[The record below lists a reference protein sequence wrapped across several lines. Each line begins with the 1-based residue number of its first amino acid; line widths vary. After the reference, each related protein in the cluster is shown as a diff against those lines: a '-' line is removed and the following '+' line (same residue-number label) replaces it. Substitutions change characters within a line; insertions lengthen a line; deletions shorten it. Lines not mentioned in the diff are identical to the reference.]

1 MDETPE
7 LRWSNAYSVIPPVS
21 IGIKNLS
28 GDKIILPQ
36 SALEQLLAA
45 ASPRRPTGATF
56 TSTDP
61 FNPYS
66 AGFLAGHGQ
75 DENSQQLPHPL
86 TFRLVNPKNNNVVF
100 AGIREF
106 SAPEGT
112 LCLSPFLIE
121 TLGIEEAQLASAKDV
136 EDHHV
141 VDLTAEEVASEPL
154 QITVHA
160 KQLSKGTYVR
170 LRPLEAGYNPDD
182 WKSLLER
189 YLRENFTCLTKNT
202 VLSVHGVRGETFNF
216 LADEFAP
223 EGDAICVVDTDLEVD
238 IEALN
243 EEQARE
249 TMRQIMTKNQPPT
262 TGGSSPGGELDIWK
276 DLQGQVSPGD
286 YVDYVLPS
294 WDRSQPLT
302 IMLSDVGDEDML
314 DLFVTPKSSQQR
326 TVPRASTHVFGN
338 FDPADHGR
346 KAISIA
352 PSNVEMQGAESIL
365 VSVHAYHGSSGAQH
379 QTEPVSYTIRAKAG
393 HADEDNN
400 IDAMDGVQ
408 SHGADEEQCK
418 NCLQW
423 VPKRTMV
430 LHESFCRRN
439 NILCPHCKSV
449 FKKGS
454 TEWEAH
460 WHCPHDT
467 AHGNSVTSKEKH
479 DEDLHTDR
487 QCPSCEFSTNS
498 LTDLARHR
506 TSVCP
511 GKLILCRFCH
521 LEVPQEGDPFNPSPE
536 VALSGMTAHEL
547 ADGARTTEC
556 HLCDKIVRLRDMETH
571 LKHHELDKVS
581 RAKPQICRNVNCGRT
596 LHGVGPKGQVG
607 ANTAHGQG
615 PGNDMGLCSL
625 CFGPLYVSMHDP
637 EGKALRRRI
646 ERRYLQQ
653 MMTGCGKSHCAN
665 EWCKTG
671 RANMGLEPRGSS
683 AQAALPLVKP
693 LLENIP
699 NQNEPVYFCVD
710 DANQKRRKLAEMVAA
725 ENVWDLEWCVAAA
738 EAEKGNLDK
747 MREWLQAWAPK
758 R

>member
-1 MDETPE
+1 MDETLE
-7 LRWSNAYSVIPPVS
+7 LRWSSTYSVVSPDS

-45 ASPRRPTGATF
+45 ASPRRSAGATF
-56 TSTDP
+56 TSNDP

-66 AGFLAGHGQ
+66 VGFVAGRSQ
-75 DENSQQLPHPL
+75 DESSQQLPHPL
-86 TFRLVNPKNNNVVF
+86 TFRLVNPKNNNTVF

-112 LCLSPFLIE
+112 LCLSPFLVE
-121 TLGIEEAQLASAKDV
+121 MLGIEETQLASAKDADAQHAV
-136 EDHHV
+136 DPIAEDI
-141 VDLTAEEVASEPL
+141 ASESPR
-154 QITVHA
+154 IEVRA
-160 KQLSKGTYVR
+160 KQLPKGTYVR

-189 YLRENFTCLTKNT
+189 HLRENFTCLTKNT

-216 LADEFAP
+216 LVDKFAP
-223 EGDAICVVDTDLEVD
+223 EGDAVCVVDTDLEVD

-249 TMRQIMTKNQPPT
+249 TMRQIMTKNQSAT
-262 TGGSSPGGELDIWK
+262 TSGSSPGGELNIWK
-276 DLQGQVSPGD
+276 DMQGQVSPGD

-294 WDRSQPLT
+294 WDRAQPLT
-302 IMLSDVGDEDML
+302 IVLGDVGSEDML

-326 TVPRASTHVFGN
+326 ALPRASTHVFGN
-338 FDPADHGR
+338 FDPPEQGR
-346 KAISIA
+346 KTISIS

-365 VSVHAYHGSSGAQH
+365 VSVHAYHAPSETH
-379 QTEPVSYTIRAKAG
+379 EPSSYTIRAMVG
-393 HADEDNN
+393 DADNDDTT
-400 IDAMDGVQ
+400 DAMDGIQ
-408 SHGADEEQCK
+408 EHNKDEEQCK

-423 VPKRTMV
+423 VPKRTMM

-439 NILCPHCKSV
+439 NILCPNCKSV
-449 FKKGS
+449 FKKDS

-460 WHCPHDT
+460 WHCPHDR
-467 AHGNSVTSKEKH
+467 AYGNSAASKAKH
-479 DEDLHTDR
+479 DEDYHADR
-487 QCPSCEFSTNS
+487 QCPSCAFSTNS
-498 LTDLARHR
+498 LADLARHR

-581 RAKPQICRNVNCGRT
+581 RSKPQICRNVNCGRT

-607 ANTAHGQG
+607 ANTAQGQG

-653 MMTGCGKSHCAN
+653 MMSGCGKSHCAN

-671 RANMGLEPRGSS
+671 RANMGLDPKGSS

-693 LLENIP
+693 LLEKIP
-699 NQNEPVYFCVD
+699 NPAEPAYFCVD
-710 DANQKRRKLAEMVAA
+710 DANQRRRKLAEMVAA
-725 ENVWDLEWCVAAA
+725 ENVWELEWCVAAA
-738 EAEKGNLDK
+738 EAERGNLDK
-747 MREWLQAWAPK
+747 VREWLQAWAPK